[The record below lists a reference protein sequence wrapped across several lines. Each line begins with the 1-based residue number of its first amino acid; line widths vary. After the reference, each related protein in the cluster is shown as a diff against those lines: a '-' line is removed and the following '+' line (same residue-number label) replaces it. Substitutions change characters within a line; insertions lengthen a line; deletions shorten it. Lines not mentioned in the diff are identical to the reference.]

1 MINYCLLYVFI
12 SFQVIHVSIFIPHGG
27 YLIRTDNLKVHLT
40 MEREHLMDAITV
52 GVKVAWTTLGLTIHG
67 FYQTFFLVFQ

>member
-1 MINYCLLYVFI
+1 MFLFSSLM
-12 SFQVIHVSIFIPHGG
+12 GG
-27 YLIRTDNLKVHLT
+27 IYIIRTDNLKVHLT
-40 MEREHLMDAITV
+40 MEREHLMDAIKV